1 MRAAALQFDVTEDH
15 AANLAYLEGALEVA
29 AEREVDLVVLP
40 EMWPGSF
47 PKARAGVE
55 ERVARDRA
63 SCERVRELSE
73 TLGIGI
79 AGSALALE
87 DGRLTNRME
96 LFDGGA
102 SAWHYDKVHLFSP
115 TAEQEVF
122 DAGDDAPRVAAT
134 RFGRVSGGVCY
145 DLRFPELFRP
155 AFRDGVEILCVS
167 AQWPTP
173 RKDHWIAL
181 CIARAI
187 ENQCFVVACNRTG
200 TAEIG
205 RRSKQLE
212 FVGDSLVVSPL
223 GEVLGEASEGRD
235 PLDGLIVGDCDLDV
249 ARRFRTRVPVQKDE
263 LPELYRRW
271 LEPRA
276 DDVPPHG
283 A

>member
-1 MRAAALQFDVTEDH
+1 MRVAALQFDVTDDH
-15 AANLAYLEGALEVA
+15 VANLAHLERALGLA
-29 AEREVDLVVLP
+29 AEREVDLVLLP

-47 PKARAGVE
+47 PKGREGVE
-55 ERVARDRA
+55 ARVALDRD
-63 SCERVRELSE
+63 SCERVRALTSS
-73 TLGIGI
+73 LGLGV

-102 SAWHYDKVHLFSP
+102 SLLRYDKVHLFSP

-122 DAGDDAPRVAAT
+122 DAGVEAPRVVST

-145 DLRFPELFRP
+145 DLRFPEVFRP
-155 AFRDGVEILCVS
+155 AFRSGVEVLLVS

-173 RKDHWIAL
+173 RRDHWVAL

-205 RRSKQLE
+205 RRRRLLE
-212 FVGDSLVVSPL
+212 FPGDSLVVSPL
-223 GEVLGEASEGRD
+223 GEVLAAAPRDAEA
-235 PLDGLIVGDCDLDV
+235 PDGLVVADCDLDV

-263 LPELYRRW
+263 LPVLYRRW
-271 LEPRA
+271 LEPPTE
-276 DDVPPHG
+276 DS
-283 A
+283 